1 MVGPPVDFKASG
13 PCRLLPIALPHRS
26 DSRLYGYVM
35 KPPEVS
41 IKRPPQLA
49 ASNSRNPAPPP
60 PTQTYGDDLPR
71 RFCIIPAYGPTHPF
85 QMPAA
90 GHECAALASGDLA
103 GRAQFQCLRVRRLPR
118 LHPASFHPQANRQTS
133 RRGLTP
139 RPVACLPGHRAALS
153 ALLYFSLGTESSA
166 VRNWIGDGG

>member
-41 IKRPPQLA
+41 IKRPPRLA
-49 ASNSRNPAPPP
+49 ASNSRNPCPLRLRKHTEVTCRA
-60 PTQTYGDDLPR
+60 G
-71 RFCIIPAYGPTHPF
+71 FAYSPHGPTYPF

-103 GRAQFQCLRVRRLPR
+103 GRAQFQCLCVRRLPR

-133 RRGLTP
+133 RRGLMP
-139 RPVACLPGHRAALS
+139 RPVAVPARTQARLKCTFVLFP
-153 ALLYFSLGTESSA
+153 GTESAA
-166 VRNWIGDGG
+166 VRNRIWDA

>member
-49 ASNSRNPAPPP
+49 ASNSRTPPLRLRKH
-60 PTQTYGDDLPR
+60 TEVTCRAGFAYSH
-71 RFCIIPAYGPTHPF
+71 YGPTYPF

-90 GHECAALASGDLA
+90 GHQCAALASGYPA
-103 GRAQFQCLRVRRLPR
+103 GRAQCLCIRRLPG
-118 LHPASFHPQANRQTS
+118 LYAASFHPQANRQTS
-133 RRGLTP
+133 RPGMTP
-139 RPVACLPGHRAALS
+139 PQAAYRPGHS
-153 ALLYFSLGTESSA
+153 PELLYCSAERNPPRCVIGSGTADSNA
-166 VRNWIGDGG
+166 

>member
-71 RFCIIPAYGPTHPF
+71 RFCIFPPWADISFSNARSWARMCSTGFRRPRRTSPVPMPT
-85 QMPAA
+85 
-90 GHECAALASGDLA
+90 
-103 GRAQFQCLRVRRLPR
+103 
-118 LHPASFHPQANRQTS
+118 
-133 RRGLTP
+133 
-139 RPVACLPGHRAALS
+139 RP
-153 ALLYFSLGTESSA
+153 SSA
-166 VRNWIGDGG
+166 SPAPGFISSTSKPANFSARTDAAASSVPARTQGWLKFTFVLFPRNGILRSA

>member
-41 IKRPPQLA
+41 TKRPPRLA
-49 ASNSRNPAPPP
+49 ASNSRNPCPLRLRKHTEVTCRA
-60 PTQTYGDDLPR
+60 G
-71 RFCIIPAYGPTHPF
+71 FAYSPHGPTYPF

-103 GRAQFQCLRVRRLPR
+103 GRARFQCLRVRRLPR